1 MLTSTIY
8 IHNNSKKYYDLSH
21 SFLTISFTRI
31 SLMLQNERRNYLK
44 FSFVYFACV
53 CFKKDVEEIRA
64 KNQLEI
70 EKIKFL
76 DKNFES

>member
-1 MLTSTIY
+1 
-8 IHNNSKKYYDLSH
+8 
-21 SFLTISFTRI
+21 
-31 SLMLQNERRNYLK
+31 MLQNERRNYLK